1 MPPNIKG
8 RDFVLRITK
17 KVPGNTGQMSDPSA
31 IILGMYDK
39 WNKYTHVCQT
49 CDALI
54 EYTSK
59 RVVREIT
66 CECGGKSN
74 WVSQEPATI
83 QPTNERE
90 QMTTSSFT
98 TDEQVTALQT
108 KIENLEG
115 LVQSL
120 QNQLTSSTGRYN
132 ELRSQLNKIIDNMT
146 EDYWYNPNTRAE
158 TILSDLCEI
167 LNHEPK
173 KEITFSARIIFNGR
187 IDVPL
192 ADAEDFDLSE
202 VLAEAYVDINNGDVV
217 IDDYELYD
225 AEER

>member
-1 MPPNIKG
+1 M
-8 RDFVLRITK
+8 LRITK

-83 QPTNERE
+83 TPTNERE

-98 TDEQVTALQT
+98 VDEQVTALQT

-192 ADAEDFDLSE
+192 GDAEDFDLE
-202 VLAEAYVDINNGDVV
+202 EILAEAYVDINNGDVV

>member
-1 MPPNIKG
+1 
-8 RDFVLRITK
+8 
-17 KVPGNTGQMSDPSA
+17 MSDPA
-31 IILGMYDK
+31 CIILGM
-39 WNKYTHVCQT
+39 NNETKYTFVCDPNE
-49 CDALI
+49 CDTLI
-54 EYTSK
+54 E
-59 RVVREIT
+59 VT
-66 CECGGKSN
+66 CPSGFDFPSGIVQMTCPCGRKMSYI
-74 WVSQEPATI
+74 SATI
-83 QPTNERE
+83 RELTNERK

-108 KIENLEG
+108 KIENLEA

-120 QNQLTSSTGRYN
+120 QNQLTASTGRYN
-132 ELRSQLNKIIDNMT
+132 EIRSQLNQVIDNMT

-202 VLAEAYVDINNGDVV
+202 VLADAYVDINNGDIV
-217 IDDYELYD
+217 IDDYELYS
-225 AEER
+225 AEEC